1 MSFVYVLIFANAFAG
16 VLELKEYSTFEE
28 CERVAEMAEKEHSLW
43 RRKPIVLV
51 DAIGRYKCLT
61 KPE

>member
-1 MSFVYVLIFANAFAG
+1 MSFVYMLIFLMDEG
-16 VLELKEYSTFEE
+16 PIELKEYSTFEE